1 MQTSSTAPAYYAFRG
16 PELLCRPDGSTEP
29 LSFHPFPGREA
40 GKDPWLLDAFPLR
53 TAPAAGGPGNGS
65 VPTVLS
71 LSPEVPAP
79 EGLSWVPFRS
89 VLGNLAWKGALPACR
104 ALALVNWRAGS
115 RFCGRCG
122 SAQGDKPDETARLCP
137 SCGQVTYPRLS
148 PAVLARVHRDGRIL
162 LARNAA
168 FKTGIFSVLAGFVEP
183 GESFEDCV
191 VREVEEEVGIR
202 VRNVRYLGSQ
212 PWPFPDS
219 LMVGFEAE
227 WESGE
232 LSPDG
237 VEIAEAGWYGPGDH
251 PPLPLPGSLS
261 RRVIDA
267 AFGAAEGPGA

>member
-1 MQTSSTAPAYYAFRG
+1 MQDTQPKPAYFAFRG
-16 PELLCRPDGSTEP
+16 QELLCRPDGRSEP
-29 LSFHPFPGREA
+29 LDFHPFPDREP
-40 GKDPWLLDAFPLR
+40 GKDPWLLDVFPLR
-53 TAPAAGGPGNGS
+53 VPGPADPAKDDP

-71 LSPEVPAP
+71 LAPETEAP
-79 EGLSWVPFRS
+79 EGLSWVSFRS
-89 VLGNLAWKGALPACR
+89 VLGNLAWDGVLPACR
-104 ALALVNWRAGS
+104 ALALANWRAGS
-115 RFCGRCG
+115 RYCGRCG

-137 SCGQVTYPRLS
+137 SCGSVTYPRLS

-183 GESFEDCV
+183 GESFENCV
-191 VREVEEEVGIR
+191 VREVAEEVGIR

-232 LSPDG
+232 LAPDG
-237 VEIAEAGWYGPGDH
+237 VEIAEAGWYGPDDH

-261 RRVIDA
+261 RRIIDA
-267 AFGAAEGPGA
+267 AFRLTGD